1 MIPLKNELAPS
12 LSSYSIFSVRGCPY
26 SCSYCLNSKL
36 KRVFSNKGSFI
47 RLIEI
52 SRVIKELEWAKE
64 NFVNLKQVIFDDDD
78 FFIRP
83 ENELENL
90 LNAYTERIDLPVYYI
105 QTNIRHI
112 TDSKVRL
119 ITESGIE
126 LKWLKIGLQS
136 ASERINKD
144 VFNRNFDKNIFF
156 QGLKMLASR
165 GVRVM
170 LDVIS
175 DNPYETFSDKYE
187 SLLFYHDL
195 IKEIRNSST
204 RDIPIKIYD
213 HKLMFYPGASLYAK
227 AEKDGVIGNN
237 YVSHVLSKRN
247 TLRKQK
253 EDIDNDAFVVALF
266 NKAIRKGRIPL
277 IAYGLLK
284 ILRVK
289 LIFSLMIRL
298 NIWKNYSAFSKTK
311 AAEKLLKNIR
321 V

>member
-1 MIPLKNELAPS
+1 
-12 LSSYSIFSVRGCPY
+12 
-26 SCSYCLNSKL
+26 
-36 KRVFSNKGSFI
+36 
-47 RLIEI
+47 
-52 SRVIKELEWAKE
+52 
-64 NFVNLKQVIFDDDD
+64 
-78 FFIRP
+78 
-83 ENELENL
+83 
-90 LNAYTERIDLPVYYI
+90 
-105 QTNIRHI
+105 
-112 TDSKVRL
+112 
-119 ITESGIE
+119 
-126 LKWLKIGLQS
+126 
-136 ASERINKD
+136 
-144 VFNRNFDKNIFF
+144 
-156 QGLKMLASR
+156 MLASR

-187 SLLFYHDL
+187 SLLFYHGL

-213 HKLMFYPGASLYAK
+213 HKLMFYPGANLYAK

-237 YVSHVLSKRN
+237 YVSHILSKRN

-253 EDIDNDAFVVALF
+253 EDIDNDAFIVALF
-266 NKAIRKGRIPL
+266 NKAIRKGRISL

-298 NIWKNYSAFSKTK
+298 NIWKNYSAFSKTRTV
-311 AAEKLLKNIR
+311 ERLLKSIR